1 MVDYNTVNNKI
12 YERQFPSQPLMPL
25 YEERPVSTKYTFFQ
39 LIEERDKPKTG
50 LLEYNPYSIQV
61 FNPGSRGQVDFYL
74 NEVDTES
81 RLRNQFMALQKSN
94 QSVYVPELNSSL
106 YVNEYSKPKEKYSSI
121 ECTSRQAPA
130 NLAPNTFYN
139 TTRMNLRN

>member
-1 MVDYNTVNNKI
+1 MVDYNLVNNKI
-12 YERQFPSQPLMPL
+12 YERHFPSQPLKPL
-25 YEERPVSTKYTFFQ
+25 YDVRPVSTKYTFFQ
-39 LIEERDKPKTG
+39 LMEERDKPKTE
-50 LLEYNPYSIQV
+50 LLEYNSYSTQV
-61 FNPGSRGQVDFYL
+61 FNPGCRGQVDFYL

-94 QSVYVPELNSSL
+94 QSVYVPDLKSSL
-106 YVNEYSKPKEKYSSI
+106 YVNEYSTNKEKYSTT

-130 NLAPNTFYN
+130 NLAPNTFHN